1 MRAELEYHGGGLRS
15 IHVIQGQYGLATRPD
30 EVLCTLLGSCVAAC
44 LSDPVAG
51 VGGMNHFLLPGAGGA
66 HGEAAGGL
74 RDGGLRAGGLRDG
87 GSRDGSAMKYGVHAM
102 ELLINALLRAGAR
115 RARLRARLY
124 GGANMLDALP
134 QIGTANARFARD
146 FLRNEGIRCVA
157 SDLGGRQARRLR
169 FFAQADRVELRLVTA
184 PDPVAL
190 AAPRPPPAPRRSG
203 EVTFF

>member
-66 HGEAAGGL
+66 AAGGSA
-74 RDGGLRAGGLRDG
+74 DAGT
-87 GSRDGSAMKYGVHAM
+87 MKYGVHAM

-146 FLRNEGIRCVA
+146 FLRNEGIRCVE

-190 AAPRPPPAPRRSG
+190 AAPRPPPAPRSSG